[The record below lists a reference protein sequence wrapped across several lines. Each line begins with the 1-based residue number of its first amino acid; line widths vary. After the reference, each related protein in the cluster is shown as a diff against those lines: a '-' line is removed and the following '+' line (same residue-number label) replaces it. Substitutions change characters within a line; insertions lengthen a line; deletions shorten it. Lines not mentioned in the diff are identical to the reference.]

1 MSSQDRVVAGS
12 SDRHQAV
19 EVVVGWSA
27 LSLEPSAD
35 GTGMDA
41 EGTGHVPPPPLAVDR
56 LADFADSG
64 DNLHIAALVLMGGLV
79 LSRLGDTSV
88 VVRLIA
94 CPAVWLIA
102 AWVQTT

>member
-64 DNLHIAALVLMGGLV
+64 DNLHIDGVGTHGRACFVSFGRHFGRGPIDSM
-79 LSRLGDTSV
+79 SRSLADSSLGTDD
-88 VVRLIA
+88 
-94 CPAVWLIA
+94 
-102 AWVQTT
+102 